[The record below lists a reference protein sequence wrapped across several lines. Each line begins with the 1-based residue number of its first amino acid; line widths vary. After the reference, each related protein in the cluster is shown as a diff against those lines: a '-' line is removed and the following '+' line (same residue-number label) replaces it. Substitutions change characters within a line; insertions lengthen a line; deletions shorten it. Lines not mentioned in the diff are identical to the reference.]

1 VGRFTIKGLL
11 SRKLRTALTA
21 IAIVLGVAMISG
33 TYVLTDSIDQ
43 AFDRVFSEIRESSS
57 AVITGKSAFDLTG
70 GSGVTEPTFEE
81 GLLDEVRALP
91 AVAEAEGS
99 VDSDATQLIGDD
111 GKAVVSGGAPNLGFS
126 IANGDSQFNPL
137 TLLEGAWPGV
147 NEVVVDKATAS
158 NEGFEVGEII
168 GVQAEGPVQRL
179 RLAGIFEFASGLS
192 IGGATLAG
200 FDLPTAQRLFGKVGK
215 LDEIAIASKPDVPP
229 AELVAQVEEI
239 LPPDTQ
245 VKTGEEQA
253 QADADETNEFIS
265 FLQTFL
271 LAFAGIALF
280 VGSFVIANSLSI
292 TIAQRTR
299 EFATLRTIGATN
311 RQILGSVLIEALVV
325 GTLASMV
332 GLFLGLVLAKGLF
345 QLFDAV
351 GFTLPNTGLV
361 FEPRTVVVALAAG
374 ILVTVLA
381 SVYPGLRA
389 TTVPPIAAVR
399 EGAALPGEPL
409 DALRGNLLAAI
420 LTVVGIAIAVF
431 AISVTPGNTFLSIL
445 VAVLGLILLL
455 FGCSLFPSR
464 TLGAVVSCGLGF
476 AALLYGLFVPG
487 LGTTSVLLWIGVGV
501 LLAFFGVARVTT
513 RLIPGLATA
522 ASPVARWSVFL
533 LSVLVWPFFTLPY
546 WLLRRGVWGPG
557 GALERI
563 GAFLVGAVVNPLV
576 LLVVVLMVLRRALT
590 KWEPEWPAEFPGV
603 VPDRVTANVGRE
615 NSRRNAQR
623 TASTASALMIGLALV
638 TLVATLAAGIVQTF
652 KGAVDDLWKASDSDY
667 AITAQNNFSPIPIDA
682 ANAAAQADGVVAV
695 MNVRTGEVRAFDET
709 IFATAVDPT
718 ARELINLKWKDGSQE
733 VLASLGE
740 DGAFVDDDYA
750 SDNDLE
756 VGTQIEVTFPDGT
769 TQTFTV
775 DGIFDPPT
783 GGSPFGNVTISTEA
797 WDALVEN
804 PRNLYSFIAM
814 EGDVTDENTAALE
827 AVLAD
832 FPNAKV
838 QTREQ
843 FIDNQISGLNSV
855 LNILYVLLAL
865 SVLVSLFGI
874 VNTLVLTV
882 FERTREIGMLRAIGM
897 TRRQVRRMI
906 RHESV
911 ITALI
916 GALVGIVLGVVL
928 AVILIARVEFIDFA
942 FPTTQIVVFV
952 IAAVLVGIVA
962 AIFPARRA
970 AKLDPLEAIAY
981 E

>member
-1 VGRFTIKGLL
+1 VGRFAIKGLL

-33 TYVLTDSIDQ
+33 TFVLTDSIDQ
-43 AFDRVFSEIRESSS
+43 AFDRVFGEIRQSSN
-57 AVITGKSAFDLTG
+57 AVITGRSAFDITE
-70 GSGVTEPTFEE
+70 GSGVTEPTFDEALVE
-81 GLLDEVRALP
+81 EVRALP
-91 AVAEAEGS
+91 AVEAAEGS
-99 VDSDATQLIGDD
+99 VDSNATQLIGDD
-111 GKAVVSGGAPNLGFS
+111 GKAVVSGGAPNIGFS
-126 IANGDSQFNPL
+126 IADGDSEFNPL
-137 TLLEGAWPGV
+137 TLIEGGWPSA
-147 NEVVVDKATAS
+147 NEVAVDKATAS

-168 GVQAEGPVQRL
+168 GVQAEGPVERL

-192 IGGATLAG
+192 IGGATLTG

-215 LDEIAIASKPDVPP
+215 LDEIAIASKPDVTPE
-229 AELVAQVEEI
+229 ELVAQVEEI
-239 LPPDTQ
+239 LPPGTQ

-253 QADADETNEFIS
+253 RADAEETNEFIS

-280 VGSFVIANSLSI
+280 VGAFVIANSLSI

-311 RQILGSVLIEALVV
+311 RQVLGSVLVEALVV
-325 GTLASMV
+325 GVVASV
-332 GLFLGLVLAKGLF
+332 IGLLLGLLLAKGLF
-345 QLFDAV
+345 RLFDAV
-351 GFTLPNTGLV
+351 GFTLPNVGLI
-361 FEPRTVVVALAAG
+361 FEPRTVYVALGAG

-381 SVYPGLRA
+381 SVYPGFRA

-399 EGAALPGEPL
+399 EGASLPGEPL
-409 DALRGNLLAAI
+409 DALRGNVLALV
-420 LTVVGIAIAVF
+420 LTVVGGLVSVLAITT
-431 AISVTPGNTFLSIL
+431 TPGNTFLSIL
-445 VAVLGLILLL
+445 VAVVGLILLI

-464 TLGAVVSCGLGF
+464 TLGAIVSCALGF
-476 AALLYGLFVPG
+476 AAIVYGLFVPG

-513 RLIPGLATA
+513 RLIPALATLM
-522 ASPVARWSVFL
+522 SPIARWAVFV
-533 LSVLVWPFFTLPY
+533 LSLLVWPIFTLPY

-557 GALERI
+557 GALQRV
-563 GAFLVGAVVNPLV
+563 GAFLLGALNPIV
-576 LLVVVLMVLRRALT
+576 LVVVLVMVVVRAVT
-590 KWEPEWPAEFPGV
+590 RWQPEWPVEFPGV
-603 VPDRVTANVGRE
+603 VPDRVTSNVGRE

-652 KGAVDDLWKASDSDY
+652 RGAVDDLWKQSDSDY
-667 AITAQNNFSPIPIDA
+667 AITAQNNFSPIPTDA
-682 ANAAAQADGVVAV
+682 AKAAAQTPGVTSV

-718 ARELINLKWKDGSQE
+718 ARELIALEWKDGSPD
-733 VLASLGE
+733 VLANLGE
-740 DGAFVDDDYA
+740 DGAFVDDGYA
-750 SDNDLE
+750 DDNDLE
-756 VGTQIEVTFPDGT
+756 VGSVVTVTFPDGT
-769 TQTFTV
+769 TSRFVV

-783 GGSPFGNVTISTEA
+783 GGSPFGNITISTEA
-797 WDALVEN
+797 WDARVEN
-804 PRNLYSFIAM
+804 PRNLYTFIAM
-814 EGDVTDENTAALE
+814 DGDVTEANTAALE
-827 AVLAD
+827 ETLAD

-843 FIDNQISGLNSV
+843 FIDNQISGLNSI

-916 GALVGIVLGVVL
+916 GAMIGIALGVVL

-942 FPTTQIVVFV
+942 FPTTQIIVFV

>member
-1 VGRFTIKGLL
+1 MGRFALKGLL

-43 AFDRVFSEIRESSS
+43 AFDRVFGEIRETSN
-57 AVITGKSAFDLTG
+57 AVITGKSAFDITD
-70 GSGVTEPTFEE
+70 GSGVTEPTFDE
-81 GLLDEVRALP
+81 GLVEEVRALP
-91 AVAEAEGS
+91 GVAAAEGS

-111 GKAVVSGGAPNLGFS
+111 GKAVVSGGAPNIGFS
-126 IANGDSQFNPL
+126 IADGDSEFNPL
-137 TLLEGAWPGV
+137 TLLEGSWPGP
-147 NEVVVDKATAS
+147 NEVAVDTATAS
-158 NEGFEVGEII
+158 KEGFEVGEVI

-192 IGGATLAG
+192 IGGATLTG

-215 LDEIAIASKPDVPP
+215 LDEIAIASKPDVTPE
-229 AELVAQVEEI
+229 ELVAQVEEI
-239 LPPDTQ
+239 LPPGTQ
-245 VKTGEEQA
+245 VKTGQEQA
-253 QADADETNEFIS
+253 QADAEETNEFID

-311 RQILGSVLIEALVV
+311 RQILGSVLVEALVV
-325 GTLASMV
+325 GTVASV
-332 GLFLGLVLAKGLF
+332 IGLFLGLLLARGLF
-345 QLFDAV
+345 GLFDAV

-361 FEPRTVVVALAAG
+361 FEPRTIYVALAAG

-409 DALRGNLLAAI
+409 DAIRGNLLGAV
-420 LTVVGIAIAVF
+420 LTVVGVGIAIL
-431 AISVTPGNTFLSIL
+431 AISTTPGNTFLSIL
-445 VAVLGLILLL
+445 LAVVGLVVLL
-455 FGCSLFPSR
+455 FGCALFLSR
-464 TLGAVVSCGLGF
+464 TLGAVVACGLGF
-476 AALLYGLFVPG
+476 GALVYGLFAPD
-487 LGTTSVLLWIGVGV
+487 LETTSLLLWIGVGV

-513 RLIPGLATA
+513 RLIPGLASLV
-522 ASPVARWSVFL
+522 SPVARWSVF
-533 LSVLVWPFFTLPY
+533 VLTLIVWPIFILPY
-546 WLLRRGVWGPG
+546 WLLRRGAWGPG
-557 GALERI
+557 SGLSRVAGFLLGALNPI
-563 GAFLVGAVVNPLV
+563 VLAVVLV
-576 LLVVVLMVLRRALT
+576 MIVRRAVT
-590 KWEPEWPAEFPGV
+590 RWEPEWPVEFPGV

-652 KGAVDDLWKASDSDY
+652 RGAVDDLWKASESDY
-667 AITAQNNFSPIPIDA
+667 AITAQNNFSPIPVDA
-682 ANAAAQADGVVAV
+682 ANAAAQAPGVTAV

-709 IFATAVDPT
+709 IFATAVDPS
-718 ARELINLKWKDGSQE
+718 AEGLIALKWKDGSQE
-733 VLASLGE
+733 VLANLGE

-750 SDNDLE
+750 DDNGLE
-756 VGTQIEVTFPDGT
+756 VGSVVSVTFPDGT
-769 TQTFTV
+769 TSRFVV

-783 GGSPFGNVTISTEA
+783 GGSPFGNITISTEA
-797 WDALVEN
+797 WDARVEN
-804 PRNLYSFIAM
+804 PRNLYTFIAM
-814 EGDVTDENTAALE
+814 DGDVSDANTAALE
-827 AVLAD
+827 AALAD

-843 FIDNQISGLNSV
+843 FIDNQIAGLNAV

-916 GALVGIVLGVVL
+916 GAMIGIVLGVVL
-928 AVILIARVEFIDFA
+928 AVILIARIEFIDFA

-952 IAAVLVGIVA
+952 IASVLVGIVA